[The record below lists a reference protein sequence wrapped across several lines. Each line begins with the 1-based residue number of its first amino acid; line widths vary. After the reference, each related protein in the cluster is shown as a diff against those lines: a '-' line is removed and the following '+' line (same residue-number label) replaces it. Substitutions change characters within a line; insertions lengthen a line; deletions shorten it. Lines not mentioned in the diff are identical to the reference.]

1 MEKMRPSDGSRVRC
15 SEVLLCVGLPFHSFN
30 AKIEADG
37 KYPFYGEST
46 ALERGGWKNGRTTE
60 ITNRGRQF

>member
-1 MEKMRPSDGSRVRC
+1 MRSSDGSCVRG
-15 SEVLLCVGLPFHSFN
+15 SEVLLCVGLPFLFFN
-30 AKIEADG
+30 AKIEVDG

-46 ALERGGWKNGRTTE
+46 TSERGGWQNGRTTE